1 MKYFRK
7 TSSGD
12 NKCVAMALSAHHLLT
27 VCLTIVLLAFAPS
40 LTAHPLRATTADMA
54 TYRRLSEKST
64 AMLMM
69 KAGKFLHSPNG
80 QDSALLYYTIVA
92 NRYNDDGIGDAERRE
107 CITAM
112 NNVGYLYYAFYNDYD
127 KAYTTLRQALQ
138 LAAKSGDKYYEAMI
152 NLNMANIKSVFLDVQ
167 GDQPQLAWATLQLYR
182 KAFYQSVEIRNWP
195 FGRWRWGF
203 SRICLMRISL
213 ANLCSIHS

>member
-1 MKYFRK
+1 MKYNRK
-7 TSSGD
+7 TGSGD
-12 NKCVAMALSAHHLLT
+12 NRCVAVALSAHHLLT
-27 VCLTIVLLAFAPS
+27 VCLTIVLLAFALS

-64 AMLMM
+64 AMLMT
-69 KAGKFLHSPNG
+69 KAGMFLHSPNG

-92 NRYNDDGIGDAERRE
+92 NRYNDDGIGDAERRQ

-112 NNVGYLYYAFYNDYD
+112 NNVGYLYYAFYNDYN

-138 LAAKSGDKYYEAMI
+138 LAAKSGDKYNEAMI

-167 GDQPQLAWATLQLYR
+167 HDQPQLALATLQLYR
-182 KAFYQSVEIRNWP
+182 KAFYQSVEIRKMAVGGGD
-195 FGRWRWGF
+195 FHEY
-203 SRICLMRISL
+203 
-213 ANLCSIHS
+213 A